1 MNYGYNGMLRCLAN
15 LNKKQRHTKI
25 KFVLEFL
32 EKIWNILNFLF
43 RLHFMGTFGVVV
55 LHQLLRKRSPIK
67 HIISQY
73 HQEIWCGRHKLDC
86 KRTASKMNY
95 VGSL

>member
-15 LNKKQRHTKI
+15 LNKKQLKTYQNYICIGIFGNNLEYIKI
-25 KFVLEFL
+25 FCLDYTLWGHLEF
-32 EKIWNILNFLF
+32 
-43 RLHFMGTFGVVV
+43 GV
-55 LHQLLRKRSPIK
+55 
-67 HIISQY
+67 HIIAQY